1 MLNAAKIRT
10 IFQTAKLFYRK
21 SACWR
26 EKRYAPRSKRRH
38 LMKNKRLKNFAE
50 RLIFSEISI
59 SFGEISIISESER
72 TLTWIIPISLF
83 FPLFSPI
90 LVILGFYVSLPSH
103 VSTASG
109 HIGHMGHFF
118 SG

>member
-1 MLNAAKIRT
+1 MRNYGEEYEVIGLLLTNKIR
-10 IFQTAKLFYRK
+10 
-21 SACWR
+21 SAF
-26 EKRYAPRSKRRH
+26 KTRH
-38 LMKNKRLKNFAE
+38 LMRNKRLKNFAE

>member
-10 IFQTAKLFYRK
+10 IFQTAKLFNRK

-59 SFGEISIISESER
+59 SFGENGIISEPEW
-72 TLTWIIPISLF
+72 TLTQIIPFFLK
-83 FPLFSPI
+83 FPLY
-90 LVILGFYVSLPSH
+90 L
-103 VSTASG
+103 
-109 HIGHMGHFF
+109 
-118 SG
+118 

>member
-1 MLNAAKIRT
+1 
-10 IFQTAKLFYRK
+10 
-21 SACWR
+21 
-26 EKRYAPRSKRRH
+26 
-38 LMKNKRLKNFAE
+38 MKNKRLKNFAE

-59 SFGEISIISESER
+59 SFGENGIISEPER